1 MTKTCEMIREIPR
14 ADRTPCEEED
24 PSGAYVSN
32 FSSAQIAKNSHLR
45 RMIDNGDNYTHGM
58 RTAQATRQM
67 GVNYNA
73 HSDQKRQNREWVSQ
87 KLADRNMT
95 YEGIGASNRRMH
107 TVSNPS
113 IFRTPM
119 AIEEDKARHSSLHKT
134 VRDRD
139 AMRKQV
145 HHAKFAM

>member
-1 MTKTCEMIREIPR
+1 MIREIPKP
-14 ADRTPCEEED
+14 DRTPCEEED

-32 FSSAQIAKNSHLR
+32 FSSAQVAKNSHLR
-45 RMIDNGDNYTHGM
+45 QMIDSGENYTHGM
-58 RTAQATRQM
+58 KTAQATRQM

-73 HSDQKRQNREWVSQ
+73 RSDQKRQNKEWVSQ
-87 KLADRNMT
+87 KLADRNMA

-107 TVSNPS
+107 TVSNPG

-119 AIEEDKARHSSLHKT
+119 AIEEDKARHARLHQT

-145 HHAKFAM
+145 HQAKFAM

>member
-1 MTKTCEMIREIPR
+1 
-14 ADRTPCEEED
+14 
-24 PSGAYVSN
+24 
-32 FSSAQIAKNSHLR
+32 
-45 RMIDNGDNYTHGM
+45 MIDSGENYTHGM
-58 RTAQATRQM
+58 RTAQATHQM

-87 KLADRNMT
+87 TLADRNMT

-113 IFRTPM
+113 VFRTPM
-119 AIEEDKARHSSLHKT
+119 VIEEDRARRASLDRK
-134 VRDRD
+134 VRDKD

-145 HHAKFAM
+145 HQAKFAM